1 MSDQQTPRAD
11 NEFMP
16 KARALFNMTLCG
28 CISPRQQHGGDIV
41 NLFEVTDRP
50 ALVRPGL
57 FIGSWDSESDQ
68 ELLQQLGITH
78 ILQVRSGKRHM
89 VLFCRPMQ
97 LMLLARRC
105 ISRSVSR
112 AYQLHRATNAPV
124 IGFWTM

>member
-28 CISPRQQHGGDIV
+28 CITPRQQHEGDIV

-78 ILQVRSGKRHM
+78 VLQVRPGKRHM
-89 VLFCRPMQ
+89 ALHCRPVQ

-105 ISRSVSR
+105 ISRSISR
-112 AYQLHRATNAPV
+112 AYQLHRVTNALAIRFV
-124 IGFWTM
+124 TM